1 MKTKKNS
8 YIILSSLCLIY
19 FTILIYL
26 SFNSIVV
33 NDLLI
38 GILELI
44 TIPFVILLSLM
55 CFLSVKKW
63 YVDNFDLKSTNIY
76 SILILAITLLLLI
89 ISTVLNY

>member
-1 MKTKKNS
+1 MKKNS

-33 NDLLI
+33 NDLLV
-38 GILELI
+38 GILELM
-44 TIPFVILLSLM
+44 TIPFVILVFFMS
-55 CFLSVKKW
+55 FLSFKKW
-63 YVDNFDLKSTNIY
+63 YLENFDLKSNNFY
-76 SILILAITLLLLI
+76 SILVIAITLLLVI

>member
-1 MKTKKNS
+1 MKKNS

-26 SFNSIVV
+26 SFNTIVV
-33 NDLLI
+33 SDLLV

-44 TIPFVILLSLM
+44 TIPFVILVFFMS
-55 CFLSVKKW
+55 FLSVKKW
-63 YVDNFDLKSTNIY
+63 YLENFDLKSTNFY
-76 SILILAITLLLLI
+76 SILILAITLLLVI

>member
-1 MKTKKNS
+1 MKKNS

-26 SFNSIVV
+26 SFNTIVV

-44 TIPFVILLSLM
+44 TIPFVILLLFM
-55 CFLSVKKW
+55 FFLSVKKW
-63 YVDNFDLKSTNIY
+63 YLDKFQLKSTNY
-76 SILILAITLLLLI
+76 FSIIILTITLLLLI
-89 ISTVLNY
+89 ISTKANI

>member
-1 MKTKKNS
+1 MKKNS

-33 NDLLI
+33 NDLLV
-38 GILELI
+38 GILELM
-44 TIPFVILLSLM
+44 TIPFVILVFFMS
-55 CFLSVKKW
+55 FLSVKKW
-63 YVDNFDLKSTNIY
+63 YLENFDLKSTNFY
-76 SILILAITLLLLI
+76 SILVLAITLLLVI

>member
-1 MKTKKNS
+1 MKKNS

-26 SFNSIVV
+26 SFNTIVV
-33 NDLLI
+33 SDLLV

-44 TIPFVILLSLM
+44 TIPIVILVFFM

-63 YVDNFDLKSTNIY
+63 YLENFDLKSTNFY
-76 SILILAITLLLLI
+76 SILILAITLLLVI
-89 ISTVLNY
+89 ISTIANI

>member
-1 MKTKKNS
+1 MKKNS

-26 SFNSIVV
+26 SFNNIVV
-33 NDLLI
+33 SDLLV

-44 TIPFVILLSLM
+44 TIPFIILVLLM

-63 YVDNFDLKSTNIY
+63 YLENFDLKSTNFY
-76 SILILAITLLLLI
+76 SIIILAITLLLLI
-89 ISTVLNY
+89 ISTIVNI

>member
-1 MKTKKNS
+1 MKKNS

-26 SFNSIVV
+26 SFNTIVV
-33 NDLLI
+33 SDLLV

-44 TIPFVILLSLM
+44 TIPFIILVLLI

-63 YVDNFDLKSTNIY
+63 YLDNFDLKSTNFY
-76 SILILAITLLLLI
+76 SIIILAITLLLLI
-89 ISTVLNY
+89 ISTIVNI

>member
-1 MKTKKNS
+1 MKKNS

-26 SFNSIVV
+26 SFNTIVV
-33 NDLLI
+33 SDLLV

-44 TIPFVILLSLM
+44 TIPFIILVSLM

-63 YVDNFDLKSTNIY
+63 YLENFDLKSTNFY
-76 SILILAITLLLLI
+76 SIIILAITLLLI
-89 ISTVLNY
+89 VISTIANI